1 MLRQENRLNQS
12 QQPAGLRKLWTDPA
26 THAISVLLPT
36 RKRRES
42 LKTSLQ
48 SLYDQAAHPENIEL
62 MLAMDTDDQETI
74 DWVKD
79 NVLPDLEQRGVD
91 ATLVTFTPMGY
102 INLHQYVNA
111 LGQLANGRWLMFW
124 NDDAVMQTKSW
135 DLELIKHDGTFAV
148 LRMPTHNCHPYAIFP
163 IIPRDWYYLLGH
175 LSNHQLTD
183 ATISQIAYT
192 LDIMVNIPVDV
203 LHDRHDLTGNN
214 NDEIYQNRPML
225 EGNHNHPAD
234 FNHINFRQKRLDDAN
249 RIAWYLD
256 RIGQHSEWFDRVMAG
271 ETDPWAKMTSKEQ
284 DPNGQVSII
293 Q

>member
-1 MLRQENRLNQS
+1 MKSNE
-12 QQPAGLRKLWTDPA
+12 QPVGLTRVWSDP
-26 THAISVLLPT
+26 TIHAISVLLPT

-42 LKTSLQ
+42 LKSSISSLMT
-48 SLYDQAAHPENIEL
+48 LAHDPTEVEIL
-62 MLAMDTDDQETI
+62 LAMDNDDTETI
-74 DWVKD
+74 EWVKT
-79 NVLPDLEQRGVD
+79 NVLPEIEASGMD

-111 LGQLANGRWLMFW
+111 LAQLANGRWLMFW
-124 NDDAVMQTKSW
+124 NDDAVMQTQDW
-135 DLELIKHDGTFAV
+135 DLRITEQDGQFAV

-163 IIPRDWYYLLGH
+163 IVPRDWYYLLGH

-192 LDIMVNIPVDV
+192 LDIMRTIDIDV

-214 NDEIYQNRPML
+214 NDEIYNNRPML

-234 FNHINFRQKRLDDAN
+234 FNHVNYRQKRLNDAN

-256 RIGQHSEWFDRVMAG
+256 RIGQHSEWFDKVMSG
-271 ETDPWAKMTSKEQ
+271 QVDPWAKMTSKEN
-284 DPNGQVSII
+284 DPNGQVSIL